1 LTTGVIGWI
10 ITAMNWQVAAWM
22 VAVVGGLIAAGLAI
36 YEAFENRKLRER
48 ELRWKQAESGKRI
61 IDEIFH
67 EPGSNAA
74 TLMLDSWHRSY
85 DIDGKETKIA
95 WQDVISALNVESF
108 QHEDKRAIFVRDC
121 FDLLFY
127 YLDGFEHFIQ
137 AGLTTFEDV
146 RFPTEYY
153 IDMMAEDEKE
163 KAIIIAYIRECKY
176 RQIWQFLDR
185 FPSWTGRSAKKP

>member
-1 LTTGVIGWI
+1 
-10 ITAMNWQVAAWM
+10 MNPNPWQVAAWI

-36 YEAFENRKLRER
+36 YQAFENRKLRER
-48 ELRWKQAESGKRI
+48 ELRWRQAESGKQL
-61 IDEIFH
+61 IDEIFR

-85 DIDGKETKIA
+85 TLPDGTEAKIA
-95 WQDVISALNVESF
+95 WADVIEALHVDSF
-108 QHEDKRAIFVRDC
+108 RREDSQTVYVRDC

-127 YLDGFEHFIQ
+127 YLDGLEHFIQ

-153 IDMMAEDEKE
+153 VDMISEDEKE
-163 KAIIIAYIRECKY
+163 KAIIVAYIQACKY
-176 RQIWQFLDR
+176 KNIWKFLER
-185 FPSWTGRSAKKP
+185 FPAWNRHG